1 MILTRNFFPTTIFR
15 EECIGGSWGVI
26 YLGKAKAVCL
36 IQTLL
41 IHRSTTYDIHILIGS
56 AMGKS
61 LIKRRIDI
69 TSGEFRYRT

>member
-1 MILTRNFFPTTIFR
+1 MILTRYFFPTAIFR

-41 IHRSTTYDIHILIGS
+41 IDRSTTYDIYILIRCT
-56 AMGKS
+56 MGKS
-61 LIKRRIDI
+61 LIKRSIDI
-69 TSGEFRYRT
+69 TSREFRYRT